1 MVMIGSEV
9 KRMNNKKKDEQKNA
23 KRIKTFKF
31 NKMTEILLEMF
42 EIIYTEKGKAK
53 AFRYGIEHKND
64 LFQYQKYEDYY
75 TKIFKDLINK
85 GVPSLSN
92 LKLVVDD
99 FDEKVESNKSSA
111 SKTLELASNTVDEI
125 NEYIKRKELK
135 GQLFLLQ
142 AFERAIIRNQL
153 DVSYLNKL
161 FKQIENVHKNN

>member
-1 MVMIGSEV
+1 MVILESEV
-9 KRMNNKKKDEQKNA
+9 QRMSNKKQDEPKNG
-23 KRIKTFKF
+23 KRIKAFKF

-42 EIIYTEKGKAK
+42 EIIYTEKGKSK
-53 AFRYGIEHKND
+53 AFRYGVEHKSD

-111 SKTLELASNTVDEI
+111 TKTLELASGTVEEI
-125 NEYIKRKELK
+125 NEYIKQNELK
-135 GQLFLLQ
+135 GQMFLLQ
-142 AFERAIIRNQL
+142 AFERTIIRNQL

-161 FKQIENVHKNN
+161 FKQVENIHKNN

>member
-1 MVMIGSEV
+1 MIGSEV
-9 KRMNNKKKDEQKNA
+9 QRMNNKKKDEQKNA
-23 KRIKTFKF
+23 KRIKAFKF

-64 LFQYQKYEDYY
+64 VFQYQKYEDYY

-142 AFERAIIRNQL
+142 AFERTIIRNQL